1 MKFRFRTIVGLFCE
15 TVLIGNTEQKCSFY
29 RKIAKETKRTN
40 FLTCT
45 TDKRLRL
52 KNIKKLIALHIV
64 CGADDEFIRE
74 SYGLT
79 KMQLA
84 GHKRNVT
91 HKKLKGELTAYLSD
105 IQLNKELLK

>member
-1 MKFRFRTIVGLFCE
+1 MIMLAFTNNKALNNVYSKKKGRFTDVRYNQVKPLIKEGRTL
-15 TVLIGNTEQKCSFY
+15 
-29 RKIAKETKRTN
+29 
-40 FLTCT
+40 
-45 TDKRLRL
+45 L

-64 CGADDEFIRE
+64 CGSDDEFIRE

-91 HKKLKGELTAYLSD
+91 HKKLKGELTTYLSD
-105 IQLNKELLK
+105 IELK